1 MSDRFP
7 VPPLQVIRVVAPAG
21 PLKGHD
27 LDAGIELLRRRG
39 FTVQEAPHVRDREG
53 YLAGPDWSRGED
65 LQEAL
70 DDPRVDA
77 VWFARGGFGTTRL
90 LSGLSGESLTHRPK
104 VLVGYSDATALF
116 AWASRFAG
124 TTCLYAPSLQEL
136 AREGVCVLDSLWAA
150 LDGQPLRIPA
160 EGPEGAEG
168 PFPVTGGC
176 LSLCSVAVGTS
187 WEPDIS
193 GRWLF
198 LEDVGEPLYRID
210 RMLTH
215 LAQAGWM
222 KQAEGFLLGGFT
234 GLGEGESY
242 SEVIA
247 RVRELAGPSMPL
259 VTNLPVGHLKG
270 KHTLPLG
277 GAARWD
283 GTSLVVGD
291 GDGPSAGC

>member
-1 MSDRFP
+1 
-7 VPPLQVIRVVAPAG
+7 V
-21 PLKGHD
+21 KGED
-27 LDAGIELLRRRG
+27 LDAGIEILRDRG

-53 YLAGPDWSRGED
+53 YLAGPDGSRGED

-70 DDPRVDA
+70 DDPEVDA

-116 AWASRFAG
+116 AWASRFPGA
-124 TTCLYAPSLQEL
+124 TCLYAPSLQEL
-136 AREGVCVLDSLWAA
+136 SREGVCVLDSLWAA
-150 LDGQPLRIPA
+150 LAGQPLTIPA
-160 EGPEGAEG
+160 KGPERAQG

-176 LSLCSVAVGTS
+176 LSLCTVAVGTS
-187 WEPDIS
+187 WEPEIS
-193 GRWLF
+193 GHWLF

-222 KQAEGFLLGGFT
+222 RQAEGLLLGGFA
-234 GLGEGESY
+234 GMGEGES
-242 SEVIA
+242 SDGVAA
-247 RVRELAGPSMPL
+247 RVRELVGPSTPL

-283 GTSLVVGD
+283 GVALVV
-291 GDGPSAGC
+291 AGAVSPIP